1 MISIASDR
9 TRELPVDAYA
19 RRRDVRRV
27 ATARLG
33 RVDGVVAGARLAV
46 FVAAIAIAALA
57 FKADRLSGTWLLAPA
72 AAFLLLLAIH
82 DRVIKRRERA
92 ERAVRLYDEGIAR
105 VEDRAPPGDGRSRRF
120 GDEAHPY
127 AVDLDLFGA
136 GSLFERLSTARTS
149 MGEETLAAWLR
160 APAPPAEVRERQQA
174 VAELAPLLDL
184 KEDLAV
190 LGMDLG
196 AEVNPKTLAAWAAGP
211 ALPVPPGVL
220 GGLTGARIV
229 SAVLGLVIVAAL
241 LSWASGR
248 TGALPFVSAALL
260 GTGWAIRLRVLV
272 RAVVFDA
279 DHRAA
284 ELKVVAS
291 LLARLERETFTTPL
305 LARLGRELATAAG
318 AARALPPARRVARLA
333 FLVDLLDARRNQLA
347 AILTAPLLWTTQL
360 ALAVEAWR
368 RAFGPAV
375 TRWLAAVGEVE
386 ALVSLSAF
394 AFEHPEWPFPEV
406 RDEAQPARCEGEAI
420 GHPLIPARTRVS
432 NDVALGGAH
441 PRLLIVSGS
450 NMSGKS
456 TLLRTLG
463 VNVVLALAGA
473 PVCARRFVV
482 SRLAIGGTLRIHDSL
497 QEGRSRFYAEISRLR
512 QIVDLATGPI
522 PALFLVDELLSGTN
536 SHDRR
541 VGAQGIL
548 RGLLD
553 RGAVGLATTHDLA
566 LTEMTAALGS
576 AAANVHFEDELRDG
590 QMFFDYRMRPGVVRK
605 SNALAL
611 MRAVGL
617 EVELGPSSA

>member
-1 MISIASDR
+1 MIFTASNK
-9 TRELPVDAYA
+9 TSELPVDAYA
-19 RRRDVRRV
+19 RRRDIRRV
-27 ATARLG
+27 AAARLG

-149 MGEETLAAWLR
+149 MGEETLAAWLK

-174 VAELAPLLDL
+174 VAELAPRLDL
-184 KEDLAV
+184 KEELAV

-211 ALPVPPGVL
+211 ELPLPPGVL

-229 SAVLGLVIVAAL
+229 SAVLGPVIAAAL
-241 LSWASGR
+241 LAWASGR
-248 TGALPFVSAALL
+248 TSALPFVSAALL
-260 GTGWAIRLRVLV
+260 GTGWAIRLRALV

-305 LARLGRELATAAG
+305 LARLGRAG
-318 AARALPPARRVARLA
+318 ARHRVRPPARALPPARRVARLA

-375 TRWLAAVGEVE
+375 DALAGGGGRRSRRSSRWRRTRSSTPSSPFPDVLDEASGPRFDGE
-386 ALVSLSAF
+386 AL
-394 AFEHPEWPFPEV
+394 
-406 RDEAQPARCEGEAI
+406 
-420 GHPLIPARTRVS
+420 GHPLLPARDARRATTSRSAAARAAAADRQRLEHVGQEH
-432 NDVALGGAH
+432 AAAH
-441 PRLLIVSGS
+441 R
-450 NMSGKS
+450 
-456 TLLRTLG
+456 RRQRR
-463 VNVVLALAGA
+463 AGA
-473 PVCARRFVV
+473 GRRAGLRAPARRCR
-482 SRLAIGGTLRIHDSL
+482 RLAIGATLRIHDSL
-497 QEGRSRFYAEISRLR
+497 QEGRSRFYAEI
-512 QIVDLATGPI
+512 T
-522 PALFLVDELLSGTN
+522 PAAA
-536 SHDRR
+536 DRR
-541 VGAQGIL
+541 PGA
-548 RGLLD
+548 RAD
-553 RGAVGLATTHDLA
+553 PGAVPARRA
-566 LTEMTAALGS
+566 LERHQLPRSPRRRARRSCAGSSIAAPSGS
-576 AAANVHFEDELRDG
+576 
-590 QMFFDYRMRPGVVRK
+590 
-605 SNALAL
+605 
-611 MRAVGL
+611 
-617 EVELGPSSA
+617 